1 MQQQKKRSKIFHF
14 KLSYVKADS
23 YKYLREATQKQL
35 ADLEKSN
42 HLLKFS

>member
-23 YKYLREATQKQL
+23 YKYLKATQKQL